1 MEYFVG
7 LSFHPGSIHHKKIE
21 SFRKRFDSKYQH
33 LELLQLTLL
42 PPFHIDFKNNVAKI
56 KKIHKPL
63 KTLEIVTDWYPGF
76 MTDWQP
82 IMTLLLAHM
91 AKGKSTIHERIFEP
105 NLDFSIVSD
114 FKQK

>member
-1 MEYFVG
+1 MTGGKVAVKNANKKLLEPLIG
-7 LSFHPGSIHHKKIE
+7 DLKKIGV
-21 SFRKRFDSKYQH
+21 D
-33 LELLQLTLL
+33 
-42 PPFHIDFKNNVAKI
+42 IDFKNNVAKI